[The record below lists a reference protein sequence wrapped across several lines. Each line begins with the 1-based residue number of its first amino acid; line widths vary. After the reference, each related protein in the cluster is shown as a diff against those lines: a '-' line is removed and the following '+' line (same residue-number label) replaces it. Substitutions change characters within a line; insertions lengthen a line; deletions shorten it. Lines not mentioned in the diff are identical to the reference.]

1 MLGCVVLLL
10 GLSTARA
17 TPGSIT
23 GQVLHASEHTAIA
36 EAVVWAEPV
45 GTMPTFPPPAQPAEM
60 AQAHLAFVPRVLPV
74 LVGTTVAFPNRDTVY
89 HSVFSFARNQRFE
102 IGLYPPGESRAITLD
117 RPGLVKVFCNIHDQM
132 FGAILVLPTPYFST
146 STVQGTFTLPP
157 IPAGDYTL
165 QVWHERLHGTPQPI
179 SVTAGGTTPVTLAL
193 QPKRRDE

>member
-1 MLGCVVLLL
+1 MLGCDDLLL
-10 GLSTARA
+10 GLRTARA

-165 QVWHERLHGTPQPI
+165 PVWHERLHGTPQPI
-179 SVTAGGTTPVTLAL
+179 SDTAGGTTPVTLAL